1 MTSRREY
8 RVTQLTHGDDS
19 LSFEVD
25 YRNNPTYHWLNV
37 CTRDTLELAKIAI
50 DAMKRGEVIRKDVV
64 HVE

>member
-1 MTSRREY
+1 MSRREY
-8 RVTQLTHGDDS
+8 RVRQLTHGDNN

-25 YRNNPTYHWLNV
+25 YRNNPNAHWLNV

-50 DAMKRGEVIRKDVV
+50 ITMKREEVISKEVV